1 MFNKIEFEVES
12 SRRAKDYYNIIE
24 DKLEVLIDTV
34 YRLRGDN
41 KYMDVLKA
49 FNNLIKTINRNNLI
63 DTELA
68 VRYIKELRES
78 YYEADAIGGDIVLD
92 YIREWVGVIFENN
105 MKYYP
110 EITNK
115 ILIEY
120 IMDKDRKGLM
130 DFYLYTI
137 NKFYKAYSL
146 NWIDM

>member
-1 MFNKIEFEVES
+1 MSNKIKLEVEL

-49 FNNLIKTINRNNLI
+49 FNNLIKTINRNNLL
-63 DTELA
+63 DTELT

-115 ILIEY
+115 IVIEY
-120 IMDKDRKGLM
+120 VMDKDRKGLM

-137 NKFYKAYSL
+137 NKFYKEYSL

>member
-1 MFNKIEFEVES
+1 MSNKIKLDVES

-78 YYEADAIGGDIVLD
+78 YYEADSIGGDIVLD

-115 ILIEY
+115 IVIEY
-120 IMDKDRKGLM
+120 VMDKDRKGLM

-137 NKFYKAYSL
+137 NKFYKEYSL

>member
-1 MFNKIEFEVES
+1 MSNKIKLEIES

-49 FNNLIKTINRNNLI
+49 FNNLIKTINRNNLL
-63 DTELA
+63 DTELT

-115 ILIEY
+115 IVIEY
-120 IMDKDRKGLM
+120 VMDKDRKGLM

-137 NKFYKAYSL
+137 NKFYKEYSL

>member
-1 MFNKIEFEVES
+1 MSNKIKLEVEL

-41 KYMDVLKA
+41 KYMDVLKV

-78 YYEADAIGGDIVLD
+78 YYVADAIGGDIVLD

-137 NKFYKAYSL
+137 NKFYKEYSL

>member
-1 MFNKIEFEVES
+1 MSNKIKLEIES
-12 SRRAKDYYNIIE
+12 SRRDKDYYNIIE

-49 FNNLIKTINRNNLI
+49 FNNLIKTINRNNLL
-63 DTELA
+63 DTELT

-92 YIREWVGVIFENN
+92 YIREWMGVIFENN

-115 ILIEY
+115 IVIEY
-120 IMDKDRKGLM
+120 VMDKDRKGLM

-137 NKFYKAYSL
+137 NKFYKEYSL